1 MATKAHLEA
10 NKRYLD
16 KMEEVRIW
24 VKRGKRDEIKQHAV
38 DNGYESLNAYV
49 KKLISEDSG
58 LDL

>member
-10 NKRYLD
+10 NKRYLE

-24 VKRGKRDEIKQHAV
+24 VEKGKRDEIKQYAA
-38 DNGYESLNAYV
+38 DNGHESLNAYV
-49 KKLISEDSG
+49 RKLIAEDSG

>member
-24 VKRGKRDEIKQHAV
+24 VKKGKREEIKQHAV
-38 DNGYESLNAYV
+38 DSGYESLNAYV
-49 KKLISEDSG
+49 RKLIADNSG

>member
-16 KMEEVRIW
+16 KMEELRVW
-24 VKRGKRDEIKQHAV
+24 VKKGKRDEIKQYAAN
-38 DNGYESLNAYV
+38 NGYENLSAYI
-49 KKLISEDSG
+49 KNLIEKDSG